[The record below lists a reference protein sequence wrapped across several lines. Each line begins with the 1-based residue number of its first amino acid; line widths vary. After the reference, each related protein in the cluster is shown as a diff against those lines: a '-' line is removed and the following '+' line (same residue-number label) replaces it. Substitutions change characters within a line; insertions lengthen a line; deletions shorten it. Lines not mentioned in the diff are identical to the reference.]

1 MSRGRGRPRVEINK
15 EQLKQLCKLNCT
27 VEEIGAFFECN
38 KKTIER
44 RMHDDPELRD
54 IIEQGRDLGKLSI
67 RREQFRIMEKGN
79 ATMAIWLGKQYLG
92 QRDRSEFE
100 VNSESLEVALQDL
113 ADALPE

>member
-1 MSRGRGRPRVEINK
+1 VHIDK
-15 EQLKQLCKLNCT
+15 IQLEQLCKLNCT
-27 VEEIGAFFECN
+27 VEEIGAFFGCN

-44 RMHDDPELRD
+44 RMHEDPELRD
-54 IIEQGRDLGKLSI
+54 IIERGRDMGKLSI

-92 QRDRSEFE
+92 QRDRSEVE
-100 VNSESLEVALQDL
+100 VSSESLEIALNDL

>member
-1 MSRGRGRPRVEINK
+1 MRRGRGRPRVEIDK

-27 VEEIGAFFECN
+27 VEEIGAFFDCN

-44 RMHDDPELRD
+44 RMHDDPELKE
-54 IIEQGRDLGKLSI
+54 IIQQGRELGKISI
-67 RREQFRIMEKGN
+67 RREQYKIMENGN
-79 ATMAIWLGKQYLG
+79 AAMAIWLGKQYLG
-92 QRDRSEFE
+92 QRDRSEIE